1 MSFLVIPQKKTK
13 ETDENLQFEEAIE
26 KLESIIER
34 MESEQIPLEEL
45 LKDYEEGTK
54 LLKLCRDRID
64 GARQKIDKINKEL
77 TDGSVILESLDEG
90 GISND
95 EETDN

>member
-1 MSFLVIPQKKTK
+1 MPQKKTK
-13 ETDENLQFEEAIE
+13 GTEENLQFEEAIE

>member
-1 MSFLVIPQKKTK
+1 MPPKNTK
-13 ETDENLQFEEAIE
+13 GTDGNLQFEEAIE

-64 GARQKIDKINKEL
+64 GARQKVDKINKEL
-77 TDGSVILESLDEG
+77 TNGSVILESLDEG
-90 GISND
+90 GISRD
-95 EETDN
+95 EEADD

>member
-1 MSFLVIPQKKTK
+1 MSQKKTK
-13 ETDENLQFEEAIE
+13 GTDENLQFEEAIE

-64 GARQKIDKINKEL
+64 GARQKVEKINKEL
-77 TDGSVILESLDEG
+77 TNGSVILESLEG
-90 GISND
+90 DGISSD
-95 EETDN
+95 EETDD

>member
-1 MSFLVIPQKKTK
+1 MPSSQKKGT
-13 ETDENLQFEEAIE
+13 EENLQFEEAIE

-34 MESEQIPLEEL
+34 MESEQIPLQEL

-54 LLKLCRDRID
+54 LLKLCRTRID

-77 TDGSVILESLDEG
+77 TNGSVMLESLEDD
-90 GISND
+90 GISSD
-95 EETDN
+95 EETYN

>member
-1 MSFLVIPQKKTK
+1 MSQKKTK
-13 ETDENLQFEEAIE
+13 GTDENLQFEEAIE

-64 GARQKIDKINKEL
+64 GARQKVEKINKEL
-77 TDGSVILESLDEG
+77 TNGSVILESLEGDGITSDEK
-90 GISND
+90 
-95 EETDN
+95 TDD

>member
-1 MSFLVIPQKKTK
+1 MSQKKTK
-13 ETDENLQFEEAIE
+13 GTDENLQFEEAIE

-45 LKDYEEGTK
+45 LKDYEEGTN

-64 GARQKIDKINKEL
+64 GARQKVEKINKEL
-77 TDGSVILESLDEG
+77 TNGSVILESLEG
-90 GISND
+90 DGISSD
-95 EETDN
+95 EKTDD

>member
-1 MSFLVIPQKKTK
+1 MPQKKTK
-13 ETDENLQFEEAIE
+13 GTDENLQFEEAIE

-77 TDGSVILESLDEG
+77 TNGSVILESLDES

-95 EETDN
+95 EKTDN

>member
-1 MSFLVIPQKKTK
+1 MPPSQKK
-13 ETDENLQFEEAIE
+13 ETEENLQFEEAIE

-34 MESEQIPLEEL
+34 MESEQIPLQEL

-64 GARQKIDKINKEL
+64 GARQKVDKINKEL
-77 TDGSVILESLDEG
+77 TNGSVMLESLEDD
-90 GISND
+90 GISSD
-95 EETDN
+95 EETNN

>member
-1 MSFLVIPQKKTK
+1 MPSSQKKGT
-13 ETDENLQFEEAIE
+13 EENLQFEEAIE

-34 MESEQIPLEEL
+34 MESEQIPLQEL

-54 LLKLCRDRID
+54 LLKLCRTRID

-77 TDGSVILESLDEG
+77 TNGSVMLESLEDD
-90 GISND
+90 GISSD
-95 EETDN
+95 EETNN

>member
-1 MSFLVIPQKKTK
+1 MPQKKTK
-13 ETDENLQFEEAIE
+13 GTDENLQFEEAIE

-54 LLKLCRDRID
+54 LLKLCRDRIN

-77 TDGSVILESLDEG
+77 TNGSVILESLDES

>member
-1 MSFLVIPQKKTK
+1 MSQKKTK
-13 ETDENLQFEEAIE
+13 GTDENLQFEEAIE

-64 GARQKIDKINKEL
+64 GARQKVEKINKEL
-77 TDGSVILESLDEG
+77 TNGSVILESLEG
-90 GISND
+90 DGISSD

>member
-1 MSFLVIPQKKTK
+1 MPQKKTK
-13 ETDENLQFEEAIE
+13 GTDENLQFEEAIE

-34 MESEQIPLEEL
+34 IESEQIPLEEL

-64 GARQKIDKINKEL
+64 GARQKVDKINKEL
-77 TDGSVILESLDEG
+77 TNGSVTLESLDENA
-90 GISND
+90 ISSD
-95 EETDN
+95 EETDD

>member
-1 MSFLVIPQKKTK
+1 MPQKKTK
-13 ETDENLQFEEAIE
+13 GTDGNLQFEEAIE

-77 TDGSVILESLDEG
+77 TNGSVILESLDEG

>member
-1 MSFLVIPQKKTK
+1 MPPSQKKGT
-13 ETDENLQFEEAIE
+13 EENLQFEEAIE

-34 MESEQIPLEEL
+34 MESEQIPLQEL

-64 GARQKIDKINKEL
+64 GARQKVDKINKEL
-77 TDGSVILESLDEG
+77 TNGSVMLESLEDD
-90 GISND
+90 GISSD

>member
-1 MSFLVIPQKKTK
+1 MPQKNTK
-13 ETDENLQFEEAIE
+13 GTDENLQFEEAIE

-64 GARQKIDKINKEL
+64 GARQKVDKINKEL
-77 TDGSVILESLDEG
+77 TNGSVILESLDEG
-90 GISND
+90 GISSD
-95 EETDN
+95 EEADD

>member
-1 MSFLVIPQKKTK
+1 MPQKKTK
-13 ETDENLQFEEAIE
+13 GTDENLQFEEAIE

-34 MESEQIPLEEL
+34 IESEQIPLEEL

-64 GARQKIDKINKEL
+64 GARQKVDKINKEL
-77 TDGSVILESLDEG
+77 TNGSVTLESLDEDA
-90 GISND
+90 ISSD
-95 EETDN
+95 EETDD

>member
-1 MSFLVIPQKKTK
+1 MPQKKTK
-13 ETDENLQFEEAIE
+13 GTDENLQFEEAIE

-77 TDGSVILESLDEG
+77 TNGSVMLESLDES

>member
-1 MSFLVIPQKKTK
+1 MPQKKTK

-77 TDGSVILESLDEG
+77 TNGSVMLESLDES

>member
-1 MSFLVIPQKKTK
+1 MPPSQKK
-13 ETDENLQFEEAIE
+13 ETEENLQFEEAIE
-26 KLESIIER
+26 RLESIIER
-34 MESEQIPLEEL
+34 MESEQIPLQEL

-64 GARQKIDKINKEL
+64 GARQKVDKINKEL
-77 TDGSVILESLDEG
+77 TNGSVMLESLEDD
-90 GISND
+90 GISSN

>member
-1 MSFLVIPQKKTK
+1 MPQKKTK

>member
-1 MSFLVIPQKKTK
+1 MPPKNTK
-13 ETDENLQFEEAIE
+13 GTDENLQFEEAIE

-64 GARQKIDKINKEL
+64 GARQKVDKINKEL
-77 TDGSVILESLDEG
+77 TNGSVILESLDEG
-90 GISND
+90 GISSD
-95 EETDN
+95 EEADD

>member
-1 MSFLVIPQKKTK
+1 MPSSQKKGT
-13 ETDENLQFEEAIE
+13 EENLQFEEAIE

-34 MESEQIPLEEL
+34 MESEQIPLQEL

-54 LLKLCRDRID
+54 LLKLCRTRID
-64 GARQKIDKINKEL
+64 GARQKVDKINKEL
-77 TDGSVILESLDEG
+77 TNGSVMLESLEDD
-90 GISND
+90 GISSN

>member
-1 MSFLVIPQKKTK
+1 MPPSQKK
-13 ETDENLQFEEAIE
+13 ETEENLQFEEAIE

-34 MESEQIPLEEL
+34 MESEQIPLQEL

-64 GARQKIDKINKEL
+64 GARQKVDKINKEL
-77 TDGSVILESLDEG
+77 TNGSVMLESLEDD
-90 GISND
+90 GISSN

>member
-1 MSFLVIPQKKTK
+1 MPPSQKK
-13 ETDENLQFEEAIE
+13 ETEENLQFEEAIE

-34 MESEQIPLEEL
+34 MESEQIPLQEL

-64 GARQKIDKINKEL
+64 GARQKVDKINKEL
-77 TDGSVILESLDEG
+77 TNGSVMLESLEDD
-90 GISND
+90 GISSN
-95 EETDN
+95 

>member
-1 MSFLVIPQKKTK
+1 MSQKKTQ

-64 GARQKIDKINKEL
+64 GARQKVEKINKEL
-77 TDGSVILESLDEG
+77 TNGSVILESLEG
-90 GISND
+90 DGISSD
-95 EETDN
+95 EETDD

>member
-1 MSFLVIPQKKTK
+1 MPPQNTK
-13 ETDENLQFEEAIE
+13 GTDENLQFEEAIE

-64 GARQKIDKINKEL
+64 GARQKVDKINKEL
-77 TDGSVILESLDEG
+77 TNGSVILESLDEG
-90 GISND
+90 GISSD
-95 EETDN
+95 EEADD

>member
-1 MSFLVIPQKKTK
+1 MPPSQKKGT
-13 ETDENLQFEEAIE
+13 EENLQFEEAIE

-34 MESEQIPLEEL
+34 MESEQIPLQEL

-64 GARQKIDKINKEL
+64 GARQKVDKINKEL
-77 TDGSVILESLDEG
+77 TNGSVMLESLEDD
-90 GISND
+90 GISSN

>member
-1 MSFLVIPQKKTK
+1 MPQKKTK

-54 LLKLCRDRID
+54 LLKLCRDRIN

-77 TDGSVILESLDEG
+77 TNGSVMLESLDES

>member
-1 MSFLVIPQKKTK
+1 MPQKKTK
-13 ETDENLQFEEAIE
+13 GTDENLQFEEAIE

-34 MESEQIPLEEL
+34 IESEQIPLEEL

-64 GARQKIDKINKEL
+64 GARQKVDKINKEL
-77 TDGSVILESLDEG
+77 TNGSVTLESLDEDA
-90 GISND
+90 ISSD
-95 EETDN
+95 EEADD

>member
-1 MSFLVIPQKKTK
+1 MPPSQKK
-13 ETDENLQFEEAIE
+13 ETEENLQFEEAIE

-34 MESEQIPLEEL
+34 MESEQIPLQEL

-64 GARQKIDKINKEL
+64 GARQKVDKINKEL
-77 TDGSVILESLDEG
+77 TNGSVMLESLEDD
-90 GISND
+90 GISSN
-95 EETDN
+95 EETEN

>member
-1 MSFLVIPQKKTK
+1 MPQKKTK

-77 TDGSVILESLDEG
+77 TNGSVILESLDES

>member
-1 MSFLVIPQKKTK
+1 MPQKKTK
-13 ETDENLQFEEAIE
+13 GTDENLQFEEAIE

-54 LLKLCRDRID
+54 LLKLCRDRIN

-77 TDGSVILESLDEG
+77 TNGSVMLESLDES

>member
-1 MSFLVIPQKKTK
+1 MPPKNTK
-13 ETDENLQFEEAIE
+13 GTDGNLQFEEAIE

-64 GARQKIDKINKEL
+64 GARQKVDKINKEL
-77 TDGSVILESLDEG
+77 TNGSVILESLDEG
-90 GISND
+90 GISSD
-95 EETDN
+95 EEADD

>member
-1 MSFLVIPQKKTK
+1 MSQKKTQG
-13 ETDENLQFEEAIE
+13 TDENLQFEEAIE

-64 GARQKIDKINKEL
+64 GARQKVMKINKEL
-77 TDGSVILESLDEG
+77 TNGSVILESLEG
-90 GISND
+90 DGISSD